1 MKPTFVL
8 PTLVIILSLA
18 WQANAQ
24 AQQADTSKVGSPV
37 GRGLEQLQT
46 MAEKGDPDAQYQL
59 AERYRIGFPVEQDY
73 DKALELYKLSAGQG
87 FASSQFRLGELYEEG
102 EILERDLGKAI
113 ESYRPAADQGH
124 AGAQYALAHIYHL
137 GSGVPQDMAAA
148 MDWYRKAAL
157 QGDEWSQLA
166 LGDQYRI
173 GLAVPR
179 DLAQSTSWY
188 RKAAD
193 KGNMF
198 AQYELGN
205 AYRYGNGVDPDMA
218 KAIAWYSLSAEAGNP
233 SAQLTLAELELAGTA
248 ATRVTAPA
256 TAPHAMQGAGPDG
269 LADGP
274 EGDRVHSETD
284 MEAVAEEKAATPPA
298 VPEEAPQVAASA
310 PPDSAAARETE
321 LAFAAPPRVR
331 DEVAVAQ
338 LLALAEDQMAR
349 LALTTPAGGNAYD
362 TYQQVLSIE
371 PDNAGAFDGI
381 EQIGVKYVGLAGLAA
396 AKGDLERARHY
407 AARATELAPEHPLVR
422 SMTLPQEAAP
432 LTTDEKTEPPELL
445 VNTNS
450 PRRAAPATNE
460 AKTKIEG
467 ATPASAAATP
477 GELIE
482 DANDLI
488 FKPDDYQD
496 RQVTV
501 AGSVVHFLGLYRLKS
516 ETGQNSIVIGV
527 NGLSQSDR
535 ARLDTAIDK
544 AGFLGQ
550 VKARIK
556 GRIERQK
563 LVTFQLAATELT
575 LIGTDQ
581 SKDEV
586 PGQSLDPAHEEGV
599 APVASIDPS
608 ESSVQT
614 NDSNDRSQWSEP
626 ERAGAITTNSGGGGQ
641 DEASVGKRNS
651 PESQSPGNG
660 GGTGG
665 ASSGGSSHS
674 AAVAAPVYYQ
684 PESTHVPTCYQDMVW
699 RRLPDG
705 RIQTGIRTRCY

>member
-1 MKPTFVL
+1 MKQLFEFPIL
-8 PTLVIILSLA
+8 AIIFSLA
-18 WQANAQ
+18 WLAVAR
-24 AQQADTSKVGSPV
+24 AQQADTSTVGSPV
-37 GRGLEQLQT
+37 GTGIEQLQT
-46 MAEKGDPDAQYQL
+46 LAEKGDPEALYRL
-59 AERYRIGFPVEQDY
+59 AEKYRIGFPVDQDEA
-73 DKALELYKLSAGQG
+73 KAMALYERSAGQG
-87 FASSQFRLGELYEEG
+87 FAASQFRLGELYEEG
-102 EILERDLGKAI
+102 EMVERDLGKALD
-113 ESYRPAADQGH
+113 SYRAAAHQGH

-137 GSGVPQDMAAA
+137 GSGVEQDMAKA

-179 DLAQSTSWY
+179 DLVRSTRWY

-193 KGNMF
+193 RGNIF

-205 AYRYGNGVDPDMA
+205 AYRYGNGVAPDMT
-218 KAIAWYSLSAEAGNP
+218 KAMAWFRMSAAAGNP
-233 SAQLTLAELELAGTA
+233 SAQLALTELEGGTA
-248 ATRVTAPA
+248 AAAGVTKP
-256 TAPHAMQGAGPDG
+256 APHASRGAGPDG
-269 LADGP
+269 FAYGS
-274 EGDRVHSETD
+274 EVDRVHSETD
-284 MEAVAEEKAATPPA
+284 MEAAAEEKAATPPT
-298 VPEEAPQVAASA
+298 VPEQAPQVAASA
-310 PPDSAAARETE
+310 PPDSAADRETE
-321 LAFAAPPRVR
+321 LAFAAPPRVM
-331 DEVAVAQ
+331 DEEAVAQ

-371 PDNAGAFDGI
+371 PDNAGALQGI
-381 EQIGVKYVGLAGLAA
+381 ERISVEYVGLAGLAA
-396 AKGDLERARHY
+396 AKGDLQKTRHY
-407 AARATELAPEHPLVR
+407 AAKATELAPEHPLVR

-450 PRRAAPATNE
+450 PRRVAPATNE

-467 ATPASAAATP
+467 ATPASVAATP
-477 GELIE
+477 GGLID

-516 ETGQNSIVIGV
+516 ETGQNSIVIDV

-535 ARLDTAIDK
+535 ARLDAAIDK

-575 LIGTDQ
+575 LSGIALGE
-581 SKDEV
+581 DEALNQGLN
-586 PGQSLDPAHEEGV
+586 PDSDEG
-599 APVASIDPS
+599 ASSVASIDPG
-608 ESSVQT
+608 EPSVQT
-614 NDSNDRSQWSEP
+614 NGSNDRIQQGEP
-626 ERAGAITTNSGGGGQ
+626 GGAGDTTAKSSGAGL
-641 DEASVGKRNS
+641 DRASVG
-651 PESQSPGNG
+651 ESSG
-660 GGTGG
+660 
-665 ASSGGSSHS
+665 SDSGGSGDSGGSVGGNAGGGNNS
-674 AAVAAPVYYQ
+674 ARAAAPVYYQ
-684 PESTHVPTCYQDMVW
+684 PEPTYVPTCYQDMVW

-705 RIQTGIRTRCY
+705 RIQTGTRTRCY